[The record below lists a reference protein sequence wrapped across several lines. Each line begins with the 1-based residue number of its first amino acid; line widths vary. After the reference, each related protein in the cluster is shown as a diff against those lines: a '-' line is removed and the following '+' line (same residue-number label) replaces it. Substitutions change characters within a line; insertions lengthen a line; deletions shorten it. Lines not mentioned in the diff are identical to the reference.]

1 MIYKEHLNSS
11 PNQGEVRRGLP
22 LILRGHILD
31 PVRRTLTDG
40 EIHIDDGR
48 IAAIKPLADVPAD
61 APYWLPGFIDSHVH
75 VESSM
80 MLPAEF
86 ARVAVRHGS
95 VGAVCDPHE
104 IANVLGIPG
113 IEIMLRSAA
122 TVPFHFLFGAPSCV
136 PSCGSDIETSGAT
149 LSSADIAELMKRPDI
164 GFLGE
169 MMNFPGVLFSDPE
182 VMAKIQA
189 TLDAGKPVDGHAPGL
204 LGDDRRRYAAA
215 GITTDHECTTL
226 DEGRAAIAAGQYVL
240 IREGSAAKDYAAL
253 AALITEAPDRVMF
266 CTDDSHPTD
275 FLRGH
280 IDRIVRRAIADGH
293 DIMDILQAACVNP
306 VRHYNMPVGL
316 MQVGD
321 PADLI
326 AISDLTPDFRVL
338 DTLIQGTTPSAPMG
352 HLPQPL
358 SGSATSPQPLSG
370 SATSPLLGKGSADAG
385 ERSADAGKEST
396 AGSGEAVRME
406 AAPITPEDIATP
418 DFPQQE
424 SSSAGLPIKG
434 EVARSAGGGNHII
447 VASDGSLLTGRED
460 GSLDAG
466 VQKLVVYNRY
476 TPGARPTVGWIRG
489 FQLQEGAIAQT
500 VAHDCHN
507 IVAIGTSDALIAEVI
522 NSVIAMQGGVAV
534 TDGTTL
540 STLPL
545 PVGGIISPLSAEVI
559 AERSTAL
566 EATVRRAGCPLRS
579 PFITLGFMALPVI
592 PQLKLTDKGL
602 FDATTFSF
610 VK

>member
-1 MIYKEHLNSS
+1 MPYACSS
-11 PNQGEVRRGLP
+11 
-22 LILRGHILD
+22 
-31 PVRRTLTDG
+31 TL
-40 EIHIDDGR
+40 
-48 IAAIKPLADVPAD
+48 
-61 APYWLPGFIDSHVH
+61 
-75 VESSM
+75 
-80 MLPAEF
+80 LPA
-86 ARVAVRHGS
+86 V
-95 VGAVCDPHE
+95 
-104 IANVLGIPG
+104 VL
-113 IEIMLRSAA
+113 
-122 TVPFHFLFGAPSCV
+122 PSRL
-136 PSCGSDIETSGAT
+136 PMS
-149 LSSADIAELMKRPDI
+149 P
-164 GFLGE
+164 
-169 MMNFPGVLFSDPE
+169 
-182 VMAKIQA
+182 
-189 TLDAGKPVDGHAPGL
+189 
-204 LGDDRRRYAAA
+204 
-215 GITTDHECTTL
+215 
-226 DEGRAAIAAGQYVL
+226 
-240 IREGSAAKDYAAL
+240 
-253 AALITEAPDRVMF
+253 
-266 CTDDSHPTD
+266 
-275 FLRGH
+275 
-280 IDRIVRRAIADGH
+280 
-293 DIMDILQAACVNP
+293 ACVNP

-316 MQVGD
+316 MQIGD
-321 PADLI
+321 PADI
-326 AISDLTPDFRVL
+326 IGISDLTPDFRIL
-338 DTLIQGTTPSAPMG
+338 DTLIQGTTPSVPLG
-352 HLPQPL
+352 HL
-358 SGSATSPQPLSG
+358 PQPLSG
-370 SATSPLLGKGSADAG
+370 SATSPLLGKGSANAG

-476 TPGARPTVGWIRG
+476 TPGARPTIGWIRG

-545 PVGGIISPLSAEVI
+545 PVAGIISPLSAEVI

>member
-1 MIYKEHLNSS
+1 MIYKEYSS
-11 PNQGEVRRGLP
+11 SQKETGSGR

-31 PVRRTLTDG
+31 PVRRTVSDS
-40 EIHIDDGR
+40 EIHIADGR
-48 IAAIKPLADVPAD
+48 IAAINPLPDVPAD
-61 APYWLPGFIDSHVH
+61 APYWLPGFIDAHVH

-113 IEIMLRSAA
+113 IEIMLQSAA
-122 TVPFHFLFGAPSCV
+122 DAPFHFLFGAPSCV
-136 PSCGSDIETSGAT
+136 PSCSADIETSGAT
-149 LSSADIAELMKRPDI
+149 LTSADIAALMKRPDI

-182 VMAKIQA
+182 VLAKIQA

-215 GITTDHECTTL
+215 GITTDHECTSL
-226 DEGRAAIAAGQYVL
+226 EEGRAAIAAGQYVL

-253 AALITEAPDRVMF
+253 AALITEDPAHVMF

-280 IDRIVRRAIADGH
+280 IDRIVRRALADGH

-306 VRHYNMPVGL
+306 VHHYNMPVGL
-316 MQVGD
+316 LQVGD

-326 AISDLTPDFRVL
+326 AISDLTPDFRIL
-338 DTLIQGTTPSAPMG
+338 DTLIQGTTPSAPIQG
-352 HLPQPL
+352 HLPL
-358 SGSATSPQPLSG
+358 Y
-370 SATSPLLGKGSADAG
+370 
-385 ERSADAGKEST
+385 
-396 AGSGEAVRME
+396 GEAVRME
-406 AAPITPEDIATP
+406 AAPVTPEDIAAPT
-418 DFPQQE
+418 E
-424 SSSAGLPIKG
+424 G
-434 EVARSAGGGNHII
+434 EQHII

-460 GSLDAG
+460 GPLDAD

-489 FQLQEGAIAQT
+489 FQLQQGAIAQT

-522 NSVIAMQGGVAV
+522 NAVITMQGGVAV
-534 TDGTTL
+534 TDGTSL

-545 PVGGIISPLSAEVI
+545 PIGGIISPLSAEVI

-610 VK
+610 VE

>member
-11 PNQGEVRRGLP
+11 PNQGEVRRGIP

-149 LSSADIAELMKRPDI
+149 LTSADIAELMKRPDI

-321 PADLI
+321 SADI
-326 AISDLTPDFRVL
+326 IGISDLTPDFRVL
-338 DTLIQGTTPSAPMG
+338 ETLIQGTTPSAPMG

-358 SGSATSPQPLSG
+358 SGSATSP
-370 SATSPLLGKGSADAG
+370 LLGKG
-385 ERSADAGKEST
+385 SADAGKEST

-406 AAPITPEDIATP
+406 AAPVTPEDIAALA
-418 DFPQQE
+418 E
-424 SSSAGLPIKG
+424 G
-434 EVARSAGGGNHII
+434 EQHVI
-447 VASDGSLLTGRED
+447 VAGDGSLLTGRED

-545 PVGGIISPLSAEVI
+545 PVAGIISPLSAEVI

>member
-1 MIYKEHLNSS
+1 MIYKEYLNSS
-11 PNQGEVRRGLP
+11 PNQGEVRRGGP

-149 LSSADIAELMKRPDI
+149 LTSADIAELMKRPDI

-316 MQVGD
+316 MQIGD
-321 PADLI
+321 PADI
-326 AISDLTPDFRVL
+326 IGISDLTPDFRIL
-338 DTLIQGTTPSAPMG
+338 DTLIQGTTPSAPLG
-352 HLPQPL
+352 HL
-358 SGSATSPQPLSG
+358 PQPLSG

-406 AAPITPEDIATP
+406 AAPITPEDIAVPTEG
-418 DFPQQE
+418 DQ
-424 SSSAGLPIKG
+424 
-434 EVARSAGGGNHII
+434 HII

-476 TPGARPTVGWIRG
+476 TPGDRPTVGWIRG